1 MLTKLTIS
9 NFRNIESL
17 TLDPLGRITLIAGKN
32 GVGKTAVLE
41 ALWLLSGP
49 DLPELGGRVS
59 AMRGLPTFGREYIF
73 RDLFR
78 NFDSGKSI
86 KIAANGDW
94 GSHLRKLEICLQGHE
109 QFDVFDPK
117 VLASG
122 KTEPLSVSSVE
133 DNNEIVFKYRHDDG
147 TDYISRAW
155 WAAEHVTPVTH
166 RGGSTGV
173 GIRQESHPI
182 PGRPSSAY
190 LPVLSRDDPETI
202 ATRLGKLQ
210 LQGDEAMIMSL
221 ILPIE
226 PRLERLILISIENTP
241 VIHAHLRGMTRPVPV
256 HLLGE
261 GVNRMLRLGLAMN
274 EVRGGMLLVDEIENG
289 LHHKIQKKV
298 FATLGKLAEVFD
310 VQIVATTHSGEC
322 IRAAHWALESRSEYE
337 FAYHRLDVH
346 DGNVVAVGY
355 DREMLDTAIEFN
367 MGIR

>member
-49 DLPELGGRVS
+49 NVPELGGRVS
-59 AMRGLPTFGREYIF
+59 AMRGLPTFGREFIF

-78 NFDSGKSI
+78 NFDPEGHV
-86 KIAANGDW
+86 KIVGHGDW
-94 GSHLRKLEICLQGHE
+94 GSHSRKLEIYFQNHE
-109 QFDVFDPK
+109 QFNVFDPNAL
-117 VLASG
+117 VSG
-122 KTEPLSVSSVE
+122 QTEPLSISSVE
-133 DNNEIVFKYRHDDG
+133 DDDEIVFEYRHDDG
-147 TDYISRAW
+147 TVYSSRAW
-155 WAAEHVTPVTH
+155 WVAEQMTLGVSGP
-166 RGGSTGV
+166 GSISR
-173 GIRQESHPI
+173 GIRQESHPV
-182 PGRPSSAY
+182 PGRSPSAY
-190 LPVLSRDDPETI
+190 IPVLSRDDPETI

-210 LQGDEAMIMSL
+210 LQGDDAKLMSL

-241 VIHAHLRGMTRPVPV
+241 VVHAHLQGMARPVPV

-261 GVNRMLRLGLAMN
+261 GLNRMLRLGLAMN
-274 EVRGGMLLVDEIENG
+274 EVKGGLLLVDEIENG

-298 FATLGKLAEVFD
+298 FATLGKLAEAFD

-337 FAYHRLDVH
+337 LAYHRLDVH